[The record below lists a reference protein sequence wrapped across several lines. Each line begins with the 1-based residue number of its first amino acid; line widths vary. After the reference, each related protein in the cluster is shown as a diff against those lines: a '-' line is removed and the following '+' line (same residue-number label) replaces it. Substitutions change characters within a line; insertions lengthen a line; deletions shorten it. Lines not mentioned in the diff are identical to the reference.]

1 MSNPIRSIKHRARY
15 IIEPIQQEL
24 GRLRLKVE
32 EQEDRLRRQ
41 RRAITMLEEE
51 LAFVRGQHER
61 MLQRR
66 LNGGA

>member
-1 MSNPIRSIKHRARY
+1 MTKPMGRPTRDLREENINLRCRVEQLEEKNR
-15 IIEPIQQEL
+15 QE
-24 GRLRLKVE
+24 R
-32 EQEDRLRRQ
+32 
-41 RRAITMLEEE
+41 RRATLIEEE